1 MPQTLRITRRNSTYQ
16 VLESLLSNRQK
27 RHRSGT
33 FLIEGVR
40 PINTALA
47 HGWPVEA
54 VLYAGGASLSAWA
67 EDIVR
72 RTGADRLEMS
82 ADLLQALSRRD
93 EGSELLV
100 LARMPAGSLERI
112 PLSSDLLVVV
122 MDRPA
127 NPGNLGTLMRSCDAF
142 GAQGLIISGH
152 GVDVY
157 DPAVITASR
166 GSLFALP
173 VASVPSHAEVATWVD
188 GVRERLGLCQVVGGD
203 ERAAS
208 VPADHDFTVPTVLVV
223 GNETRGLSH
232 AYRELCSVQT
242 RIPMSGSASSLNVS
256 VAASVLLYE
265 VRRQRSAGP
274 GTPVADSTGFGR
286 FNDPLM

>member
-1 MPQTLRITRRNSTYQ
+1 MPRTLRISRRNSTYQ

-40 PINTALA
+40 PIDTALA

-54 VLYAGGASLSAWA
+54 VLYAEGVSRSAWA
-67 EDIVR
+67 EDIVSS
-72 RTGADRLEMS
+72 TAGDRLEMS
-82 ADLLQALSRRD
+82 ADLLRALSRRD

-100 LARMPAGSLERI
+100 LARMPSGSLERI
-112 PLSSDLLVVV
+112 EVSRDLLVVV
-122 MDRPA
+122 MDRPG

-173 VASVPSHAEVATWVD
+173 VVSVPSHAEIATWVD

-203 ERAAS
+203 ERAAT
-208 VPADHDFTVPTVLVV
+208 VPADHDFTIPTLLVV
-223 GNETRGLSH
+223 GNETLGLSH
-232 AYRELCSVQT
+232 AYQELCGVRI

-265 VRRQRSAGP
+265 ARRQRSRAPGAPAAEVSGP
-274 GTPVADSTGFGR
+274 GEQ
-286 FNDPLM
+286 